1 MLELALL
8 VASIALADSLN
19 PSTILPA
26 VYLATVPHAVRKIAS
41 FTLGV
46 AVTTTLFGI
55 VFVAGPGQLIL
66 GVLPHPSENA
76 KHLLEAIGGLALM
89 GLAVVFWKRGQGL
102 TDRIPSGES
111 AGRRSSF
118 AFGAAIMAVELPTA
132 FPYFAALAAIIGSN
146 RSVPVQISYVL
157 LFNALFVL
165 PLVVIL
171 LIRARAG
178 PRAEERL
185 DAVGNWIRTYA
196 HNALAL
202 LVGLVGL
209 VFLIVGLADL
219 R

>member
-165 PLVVIL
+165 PLVAIL